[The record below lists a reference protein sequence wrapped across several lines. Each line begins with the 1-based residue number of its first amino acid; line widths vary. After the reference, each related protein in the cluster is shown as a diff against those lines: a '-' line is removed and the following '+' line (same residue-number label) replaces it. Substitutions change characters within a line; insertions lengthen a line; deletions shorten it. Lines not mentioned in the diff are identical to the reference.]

1 VAIIQIS
8 RIQHRRGRG
17 NPPQLSSGEIAW
29 SVDDQQL
36 YIGNGAVSEGAP
48 YVGNTEILTE
58 HSNIFELADQYAY
71 KSDNNIWGV
80 NVPIARSLQDRLD
93 ETVSVFSFGATG
105 DGTDQTDQIQLA
117 IDSLFKNSSVDNRV
131 VLWFPAGIY
140 QVSSTIEL
148 PPYAVVRGAGKEKTV
163 FRSSTADVFKTIHYN
178 PADPAET
185 INEVDVEYVAKYIE
199 VSDCSIE
206 VDSLTKRGIVVDS
219 CQNSI
224 FKNLKIKGFWTF
236 GDIQEIHRAIDIISY
251 SDVKL
256 SQNNIFD
263 TIEIDNFTYGIYSDY
278 YIKNNTFRNLRLE
291 LMLKAI
297 AFGTDT
303 SIGLLGMSDG
313 PSYNLIEGCFFDRIS
328 EEAIFV
334 REGNYNT
341 STNNRFFN
349 VGNDQSNTA
358 RSPVIRFTTDTNISS
373 SDFFERTQI
382 KTVAGPGDSAATKFY
397 TSEVLGRTNYSNLY
411 GNNTEIGLLATD
423 TSILKFPV
431 VENGTIFVDYVYTE
445 DSQEIVRE
453 GTIELVINL
462 VFDSDLTTVDLFLSS
477 VVLNDNYT
485 FIGDS
490 IYSTALVFTAV
501 LESVNIIGVGTTT
514 IVNLSAVNGIPVSN
528 DNLYYTIRV
537 KS

>member
-1 VAIIQIS
+1 
-8 RIQHRRGRG
+8 
-17 NPPQLSSGEIAW
+17 
-29 SVDDQQL
+29 
-36 YIGNGAVSEGAP
+36 
-48 YVGNTEILTE
+48 
-58 HSNIFELADQYAY
+58 
-71 KSDNNIWGV
+71 
-80 NVPIARSLQDRLD
+80 
-93 ETVSVFSFGATG
+93 
-105 DGTDQTDQIQLA
+105 
-117 IDSLFKNSSVDNRV
+117 
-131 VLWFPAGIY
+131 
-140 QVSSTIEL
+140 
-148 PPYAVVRGAGKEKTV
+148 
-163 FRSSTADVFKTIHYN
+163 
-178 PADPAET
+178 
-185 INEVDVEYVAKYIE
+185 
-199 VSDCSIE
+199 
-206 VDSLTKRGIVVDS
+206 
-219 CQNSI
+219 
-224 FKNLKIKGFWTF
+224 
-236 GDIQEIHRAIDIISY
+236 
-251 SDVKL
+251 L

-313 PSYNLIEGCFFDRIS
+313 PSYNLIEGCFFDRID

-490 IYSTALVFTAV
+490 VYSTALVFTAV